1 MIEINGKHYDL
12 TKGETPPK
20 VVVEKDHV
28 YMILFIIGSFAFGII
43 AYFMF

>member
-1 MIEINGKHYDL
+1 MIEIDEKHYDL

-20 VVVEKDHV
+20 VVGEKDQV
-28 YMILFIIGSFAFGII
+28 YIILFIIGIFAFGII